1 MGNKRESALDNFK
14 LELKNT
20 LGKKKK
26 IKKKGLLKSV
36 AVKAKIRGDQRK
48 DRMDVYAVMH
58 VIL

>member
-20 LGKKKK
+20 LGKKK
-26 IKKKGLLKSV
+26 IKKGLLKSV